1 MDDLQTHSRLQRL
14 GSRANLI
21 HAQPHCRLLGLLPFF
36 PLHSSLDDRVAAQC
50 FVSRLLLFL
59 PVSCLQPAFATSS
72 SPKARQVVY
81 QLMFEQ

>member
-21 HAQPHCRLLGLLPFF
+21 HAQPHCRLLGLLPAA
-36 PLHSSLDDRVAAQC
+36 LVADRVAAQC